1 MNVDQKDEVDA
12 GEGLLAA
19 QLFKAGGGAAQSGP
33 HRRSPST
40 SSLPVDAADWCR
52 PTKVVG
58 NESAASLIGS
68 DSALLVRDKPPLPR
82 GRLGSLGRRKTKKSL
97 GMDADEQQLSRTGS
111 SKKKGSVF
119 RDALNFFK
127 SR

>member
-1 MNVDQKDEVDA
+1 MSVDKVDA
-12 GEGLLAA
+12 EEVREGLRAA
-19 QLFKAGGGAAQSGP
+19 QLFSGKAGSGPAQSGP

-52 PTKVVG
+52 PVVG

-82 GRLGSLGRRKTKKSL
+82 GRLGSLGRRKKKSL
-97 GMDADEQQLSRTGS
+97 GMDADEQLSRTGS
-111 SKKKGSVF
+111 SKRKGSVF